1 MSWLSGGILS
11 PVNEGGVRLRK
22 GLFLGI
28 LGLAFLLLYV
38 IDLTFDNLQT
48 DVPKALLPFLALVV
62 SDLLLLTEDP
72 LQYSRSESS
81 RHIVFFQAQF
91 PRIYIQRQYNLPAGE
106 ARQRWLSVL
115 RQWKDENH
123 PNHAYF
129 VTLLRA
135 RHGCRA
141 VFYLQ
146 RVLLWLSLLSF
157 VALAILAGLSWWG
170 GLDLP
175 GFYSLQNDSLTA
187 ARIAFPFLLFGLYL
201 YLRVGNRPDQENP
214 TGVWMKWQWINDLLK
229 AWWDQ
234 NEGASIKRR

>member
-1 MSWLSGGILS
+1 MSWLSGGSLS

-22 GLFLGI
+22 GLSLGL

-48 DVPKALLPFLALVV
+48 DVPKALLPFLVLVV
-62 SDLLLLTEDP
+62 IDLLLLAEDP
-72 LQYSRSESS
+72 LQYSRSKSN
-81 RHIVFFQAQF
+81 RHIAFFQAQF
-91 PRIYIQRQYNLPAGE
+91 PRIYIQRQYNLPARE

-123 PNHAYF
+123 PNHVYF

-135 RHGCRA
+135 RHGCRT

-146 RVLLWLSLLSF
+146 RVLIWLTLLSF

-175 GFYSLQNDSLTA
+175 SFYSLQNDSLTA
-187 ARIAFPFLLFGLYL
+187 ARIVFPFLLFGLYL

-214 TGVWMKWQWINDLLK
+214 TGVWLKWRWINDLLK